1 MTNNIDRL
9 YLEKNKAKYSGC
21 WKLPDILDI
30 KYSNEHWQV
39 MELPRAT
46 VFLYAAYLDTR
57 EVFIKINTN
66 LKIFISSIEL
76 CFQSLESWP
85 L

>member
-21 WKLPDILDI
+21 WKLPEILDI
-30 KYSNEHWQV
+30 KYSNKHWQI
-39 MELPRAT
+39 MELPEFT

-57 EVFIKINTN
+57 EDYIQTN
-66 LKIFISSIEL
+66 KNVDT
-76 CFQSLESWP
+76 
-85 L
+85 

>member
-57 EVFIKINTN
+57 EVFIKTSKSFCDDKLVLVIKTD
-66 LKIFISSIEL
+66 SGEL
-76 CFQSLESWP
+76 I
-85 L
+85 